1 MSAVAY
7 GLDGPFQTYPDC
19 TKPPLSDIKV
29 CDRTLPEAER
39 AAALVAA
46 LTDEEKLQNL
56 VSKAPGAPRIGL
68 PAYNW
73 WSEALHGVAHAPG
86 TQFRDGPG
94 DFNSSTSFPM
104 PLLMAAAFDDE
115 LIEAVGDVIGTEAR
129 AFGNAGWSGLDYWTP
144 NVNPFRDPRW
154 GRGSETPGEDVVR
167 LKRYAASMIRGL
179 EGRSSSSSSCSFG
192 SGGEPPRVISTCKHY
207 AGNDFED
214 WNGTTRHDFDAVISA
229 QDLAEYYLAPFQQC
243 ARDSRV
249 GSVMCAYNAVNGVP
263 SCANSYL
270 MNTILRGHW
279 NWTEHDNYV
288 TSDCEAVLDVSA
300 HHHYA
305 DTNAEGTGLCFEAG
319 MDTSCEYEGSSDIPG
334 ASAGGFLTWPAVDRA
349 LTRLYR
355 SLVRVGYFDGP
366 ESPHASLGW
375 ADVNRPEAQEL
386 ALRAA
391 VEGIVLLKNDNDTLP
406 LPLPD
411 DVVVT
416 ADGGRRRVAMIG
428 FWADA
433 PDKLF
438 GGYSGAPP
446 FARSPASAARQLGW
460 NVTVAGGPV
469 LEGDSDEEEDTWTAP
484 AVEAAAD
491 ADYIVY
497 FGGLDTSAAGETKDR
512 MTIGWPAAQLALIS
526 ELARLGKP
534 VVVVQMGDQLDDTP
548 LFELDGVGAV
558 LWANWPGQDG
568 GTAVVRL
575 LSGAESPAGRLPVTQ
590 YPANYTDAVPLT
602 DMTLRPSATNPGR
615 TYRWYPTPVRPFGF
629 GLHYTTFR
637 AEFGPHPFFPGAGK
651 GDGDGE
657 DKGESKSE
665 IRTQQQQQQQQ
676 QQRRAAAA
684 ATTPIRDLLRDCD
697 KTYPDTCPLPPLTV
711 RVTNEGERASDYVVL
726 AFVSGEYGPAPYPIK
741 TLVSYARA
749 RGLKGK
755 GGDGDGDGDGATTTV
770 SLDWT
775 VGNLARHDERGNTI
789 LYPGT
794 YTLTLD
800 EPAQASVQFALEGE
814 PVVLDEWPA
823 PPSAN
828 STARGRHR

>member
-46 LTDEEKLQNL
+46 LTDGEKLQNL

-94 DFNSSTSFPM
+94 DFSSSTSFPM

-129 AFGNAGWSGLDYWTP
+129 AFWQRRL
-144 NVNPFRDPRW
+144 
-154 GRGSETPGEDVVR
+154 TPGEDVVR

-179 EGRSSSSSSCSFG
+179 EGRSSSSSS
-192 SGGEPPRVISTCKHY
+192 GGEPPRIISTCKHY

-249 GSVMCAYNAVNGVP
+249 GSIMCAYNAVNGVP

-270 MNTILRGHW
+270 MNTILRDHW
-279 NWTEHDNYV
+279 NWTEHDNYI

-334 ASAGGFLTWPAVDRA
+334 ASAGGFLTWPTVDRA
-349 LTRLYR
+349 LTR
-355 SLVRVGYFDGP
+355 
-366 ESPHASLGW
+366 A
-375 ADVNRPEAQEL
+375 EL

-391 VEGIVLLKNDNDTLP
+391 VEGVVLLKNDNDTLP
-406 LPLPD
+406 LPD
-411 DVVVT
+411 DVVT
-416 ADGGRRRVAMIG
+416 ADGRRR
-428 FWADA
+428 
-433 PDKLF
+433 
-438 GGYSGAPP
+438 
-446 FARSPASAARQLGW
+446 

-469 LEGDSDEEEDTWTAP
+469 LEGDSDEDTWTAP
-484 AVEAAAD
+484 ALEGAAD

-558 LWANWPGQDG
+558 LWANWPGQHG
-568 GTAVVRL
+568 GTAVARL
-575 LSGAESPAGRLPVTQ
+575 RSGAESPAGRLPVTQ

-602 DMTLRPSATNPGR
+602 DMTPRPSATNPGR

-637 AEFGPHPFFPGAGK
+637 AEPGGSSSSSAG
-651 GDGDGE
+651 
-657 DKGESKSE
+657 
-665 IRTQQQQQQQQ
+665 
-676 QQRRAAAA
+676 RRR
-684 ATTPIRDLLRDCD
+684 TTPIRDLLRGRD

-711 RVTNEGERASDYVVL
+711 RVTNEGERTSDYVVL
-726 AFVSGEYGPAPYPIK
+726 AFVSGEYGLAPYPIK

-755 GGDGDGDGDGATTTV
+755 GGDGDGATTTV

-775 VGNLARHDERGNTI
+775 VGNLARHDEYGNTV

-823 PPSAN
+823 PPSVN
-828 STARGRHR
+828 STARGRHK